1 MKTIPVSTIR
11 SILERVIEKLQA
23 TGLENLP
30 VGDSDMYWYVP
41 APECYDMRSI
51 PDLNV
56 GSLQDDISFLEELA
70 KNTERIPAYVDFDRL
85 ASLLRALSNELN
97 PV

>member
-1 MKTIPVSTIR
+1 MRTIPVATLR
-11 SILERVIEKLQA
+11 SVFERLLQKLQA
-23 TGLENLP
+23 AGLEEVP

-41 APECYDMRSI
+41 APECYDMRSA
-51 PDLNV
+51 PELNV
-56 GSLQDDISFLEELA
+56 GSLQDDISSLERLVE
-70 KNTERIPAYVDFDRL
+70 NTERMPAYVDFDRL